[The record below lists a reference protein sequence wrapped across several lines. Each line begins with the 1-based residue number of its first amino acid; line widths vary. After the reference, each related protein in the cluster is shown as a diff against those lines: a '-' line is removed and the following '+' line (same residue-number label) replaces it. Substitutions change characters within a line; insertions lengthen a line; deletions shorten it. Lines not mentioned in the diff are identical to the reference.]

1 MMDVALTIE
10 YMKITGE
17 NAQHVVV
24 DFQLIL
30 TFVF

>member
-1 MMDVALTIE
+1 MMDVTLTIE

-17 NAQHVVV
+17 NAEHVV